1 MAGHRNARPHVRPKV
16 IEGELV
22 ARTRPPAVVDG
33 AVEAVAGVV
42 EGQVVRVIEIERYPQ
57 ASTALG
63 GCPSFIGRYVT
74 DQAEIAAIAR
84 RVGGG
89 R

>member
-1 MAGHRNARPHVRPKV
+1 VG
-16 IEGELV
+16 
-22 ARTRPPAVVDG
+22 
-33 AVEAVAGVV
+33 
-42 EGQVVRVIEIERYPQ
+42 VIEIEPYVP

-63 GCPSFIGRYVT
+63 GCTAFTGRYVT
-74 DQAEIAAIAR
+74 DPAEIAAIAR